1 MPKKIQLS
9 IPEPCHE
16 DWNAMTQVEKGKFCD
31 SCQKQVVDF
40 SAMSDRQLAEF
51 FKKPS
56 IGSVCGRFMTEQL
69 DRDIEIPR
77 KRIPWLKYFFTIA
90 LPAFFLSLK
99 ASASKK
105 QGEIKLRKTVTAD
118 TGRKNIYDDVRILG
132 MVTRPQVIRPFIGD
146 TVVATVVKPEERK
159 KVSAVCDKPNQDS
172 SDEIFLAG
180 EVVEVARNNQETV
193 NGFIVNERGEPV
205 PFANIELGRKKII
218 MADEEG
224 RFEIPK
230 KLLGKNHE
238 LIISSAGYETKLLS
252 KKDQNYANNRLVIVL
267 KDLPSLPA
275 VILLSGGYYIIGK
288 YSTSHT
294 NKYLEGRVGG
304 VSVARSWVK
313 KSEKELATK
322 VPDNSF
328 RVYPNPVKNGSGLTI
343 EWKSTEEGYYHLQL
357 INTSGQSVHQQKL
370 WIDAEARVISIDIP
384 VIPAGTYFLVLIHKK
399 SGKRITEKIIVQ

>member
-16 DWNAMTQVEKGKFCD
+16 DWNTMTPVEKGKFCD
-31 SCQKQVVDF
+31 SCQKQVFDF
-40 SAMSDRQLAEF
+40 SVMSDRQLAEF

-56 IGSVCGRFMTEQL
+56 TGSVCGRFMTDQL

-99 ASASKK
+99 ASASNK
-105 QGEIKLRKTVTAD
+105 QGEIKLRKAVTAD
-118 TGRKNIYDDVRILG
+118 TSRKHIYDDVRILG
-132 MVTRPQVIRPFIGD
+132 MVTRPQVIRPFMGD
-146 TVVATVVKPEERK
+146 TVVAPVVKPDEK
-159 KVSAVCDKPNQDS
+159 KNAGAVCDIKNQDS

-180 EVVEVARNNQETV
+180 EVVEVARNNQKTV
-193 NGFIVNERGEPV
+193 NGFIVNERGDPV
-205 PFANIELGRKKII
+205 PFANIELGRKKVI

-224 RFEIPK
+224 RFEISK
-230 KLLGKNHE
+230 KLLGKNHQ
-238 LIISSAGYETKLLS
+238 LIISSAGYEINTVSFKGEIY
-252 KKDQNYANNRLVIVL
+252 KKGRLTIVL
-267 KDLPSLPA
+267 KDLPALQA

-288 YSTSHT
+288 YSTAHT

-313 KSEKELATK
+313 KTANEFPTK
-322 VPDNSF
+322 VPDNSI

-343 EWKSTEEGYYHLQL
+343 EWKSTEEGYYDLQL
-357 INTSGQSVHQQKL
+357 INTSGQSVHQQQL

-384 VIPAGTYFLVLIHKK
+384 AIPAGTYFLVMTHKK
-399 SGKRITEKIIVQ
+399 SGKKMTEKIVVQ

>member
-1 MPKKIQLS
+1 
-9 IPEPCHE
+9 
-16 DWNAMTQVEKGKFCD
+16 MTPVEKGKFCG

-40 SAMSDRQLAEF
+40 SVMSDRQLAEF

-56 IGSVCGRFMTEQL
+56 TSSVCGRFMTDQL

-77 KRIPWLKYFFTIA
+77 KRVPWLKYFFTIA

-105 QGEIKLRKTVTAD
+105 QGEIKVRKAVAAD

-146 TVVATVVKPEERK
+146 TVVATVVKPEEK
-159 KVSAVCDKPNQDS
+159 KKISTVCDKPIQDS
-172 SDEIFLAG
+172 PDEIFLAG
-180 EVVEVARNNQETV
+180 EVVEVARSSQKKV
-193 NGFIVNERGEPV
+193 SGFIVNERGEPV
-205 PFANIELGRKKII
+205 PFANIELGRKKVI

-230 KLLGKNHE
+230 KLLDKNHE
-238 LIISSAGYETKLLS
+238 LIISSAGYETNVVSL
-252 KKDQNYANNRLVIVL
+252 KDENTINGKFYFVL
-267 KDLPSLPA
+267 KDNPMLPGVNLIPGFRISM
-275 VILLSGGYYIIGK
+275 VTNN
-288 YSTSHT
+288 STA
-294 NKYLEGRVGG
+294 KQLEGFVGG

-322 VPDNSF
+322 VPDNSI

-343 EWKSTEEGYYHLQL
+343 EWKSTEEGYYHFQF
-357 INTSGQSVHQQKL
+357 INTSGQAVHQQQL

-384 VIPAGTYFLVLIHKK
+384 AIPAGTYFLVMTHKK
-399 SGKRITEKIIVQ
+399 SGKKMTESIVVQ